1 MSDTYTISNDELACG
16 LTSFGGTLTSI
27 RDVTATEYL
36 WTGNKTYWSGQAPIL
51 FPICGSL
58 RNDKATI
65 GGDKTCEMPRHG
77 LVRKREWALESQTP
91 TSVTF
96 SFSSDEATLAR
107 YPFDFT
113 LRSSY
118 VLEGKRVSVTYEVTN
133 DSSDVMPY
141 CIGGHPGFRCP
152 LFEGDSY
159 EDYYLKFE
167 KVENNTVPAG
177 TSDGLVD
184 QSRRTPFMQN
194 TDELPLSHEMF
205 YNDVITM
212 DELVSHK
219 VSLRSRKRSGGIE
232 LDFADFPYLMLWS
245 SANDGPFVA
254 IEPWI
259 GLSTCSDEDNVFEH
273 KRAVRTL
280 SPGQSAHHSFTI
292 TIL

>member
-1 MSDTYTISNDELACG
+1 MSTCEISNGNLTVG
-16 LTSFGGTLTSI
+16 LTSFGGTLSSI
-27 RDVTATEYL
+27 KDASGTEYL
-36 WTGNKTYWSGQAPIL
+36 WSGDKTYWSGQAPIL

-58 RNDKATI
+58 RDNKATI
-65 GGDKTCEMPRHG
+65 GNGKTCEMPRHG
-77 LVRKREWALESQTP
+77 LVRKREWTLDDVTP
-91 TSVTF
+91 VSATF
-96 SFSSDEATLAR
+96 AFSSDDTTR
-107 YPFDFT
+107 SQFPYDFT
-113 LRSSY
+113 LRATY
-118 VLEGKRVSVTYEVTN
+118 TLEGSSLKVDYEVANT
-133 DSSDVMPY
+133 SKEELPY

-184 QSRRTPFMQN
+184 QSRRTPFMQE

-219 VSLRSRKRSGGIE
+219 VSLRSRKRPGGIE
-232 LDFADFPYLMLWS
+232 LDFAGFPYLMLWS

-280 SPGQSAHHSFTI
+280 APGKSAHHSFTI